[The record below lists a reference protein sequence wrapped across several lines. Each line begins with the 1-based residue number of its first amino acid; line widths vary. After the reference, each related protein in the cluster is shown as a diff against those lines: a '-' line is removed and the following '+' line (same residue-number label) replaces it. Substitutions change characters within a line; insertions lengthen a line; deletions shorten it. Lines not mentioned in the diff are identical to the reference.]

1 MAIGEKIKNL
11 REESGLTQRQLARK
25 AGVDQGGLSKI
36 ERGLKANL
44 TLEML
49 RRLARALG
57 CSAADLLDDEDK
69 KSPRKTAA

>member
-1 MAIGEKIKNL
+1 MAIGEKIKEL
-11 REESGLTQRQLARK
+11 RQVTGLTQRQLARK

-36 ERGLKANL
+36 ERRLKANL

-57 CSAADLLDDEDK
+57 CSVADLLDDEDK
-69 KSPRKTAA
+69 ESPRKSAA